1 MDENNKWMMLL
12 LFLFHQT
19 ERQWRE
25 FETEI
30 KYNNRYFPKS
40 QILDELKRIQKY
52 AVHEIHADEVYYRA
66 RVFSTPW
73 ECFKE
78 ELEQIR
84 QIILKHFPDIEN
96 GKSSFNL
103 DNMSDMQACLA
114 MLLCMKNDSQSIM
127 EEIEL
132 IFEKEKKFWGYDA
145 EQSDAPPKDKTL
157 GGRANPKNISYL
169 YIAEDLKTT
178 MMEVR
183 PNLTQEVSV
192 ATIKILKTLRLFD
205 FCYVDPEEEA
215 GKSLDLSIISTAFST
230 PNFGNENDYYAT
242 QYLCEFIKELG
253 FDGIRFYSSLN
264 PPGKNIVLFN
274 TKRNPTTKSK
284 DYEIVESKVYSIT
297 KLDLNYQIIAPI
309 EK

>member
-12 LFLFHQT
+12 LFLFHQK

-132 IFEKEKKFWGYDA
+132 IFEKVISGHPFC
-145 EQSDAPPKDKTL
+145 QS
-157 GGRANPKNISYL
+157 S
-169 YIAEDLKTT
+169 
-178 MMEVR
+178 
-183 PNLTQEVSV
+183 
-192 ATIKILKTLRLFD
+192 LFD
-205 FCYVDPEEEA
+205 
-215 GKSLDLSIISTAFST
+215 SLFT
-230 PNFGNENDYYAT
+230 
-242 QYLCEFIKELG
+242 
-253 FDGIRFYSSLN
+253 
-264 PPGKNIVLFN
+264 
-274 TKRNPTTKSK
+274 
-284 DYEIVESKVYSIT
+284 
-297 KLDLNYQIIAPI
+297 
-309 EK
+309 

>member
-1 MDENNKWMMLL
+1 
-12 LFLFHQT
+12 
-19 ERQWRE
+19 
-25 FETEI
+25 
-30 KYNNRYFPKS
+30 
-40 QILDELKRIQKY
+40 
-52 AVHEIHADEVYYRA
+52 
-66 RVFSTPW
+66 
-73 ECFKE
+73 
-78 ELEQIR
+78 
-84 QIILKHFPDIEN
+84 
-96 GKSSFNL
+96 
-103 DNMSDMQACLA
+103 
-114 MLLCMKNDSQSIM
+114 MKNDSQSIM

-145 EQSDAPPKDKTL
+145 EQSDAPPKDKTS

-169 YIAEDLKTT
+169 YIAEDLKTA

-205 FCYVDPEEEA
+205 FCYVDPEEKA

>member
-84 QIILKHFPDIEN
+84 QIILKHFQDIEN

-145 EQSDAPPKDKTL
+145 EQSDAPPKDKTS

-169 YIAEDLKTT
+169 YIAEDLKTA

-205 FCYVDPEEEA
+205 FCYVDPEEKA
-215 GKSLDLSIISTAFST
+215 GKSLDLSI
-230 PNFGNENDYYAT
+230 
-242 QYLCEFIKELG
+242 K
-253 FDGIRFYSSLN
+253 
-264 PPGKNIVLFN
+264 
-274 TKRNPTTKSK
+274 
-284 DYEIVESKVYSIT
+284 
-297 KLDLNYQIIAPI
+297 
-309 EK
+309 